1 MAAAKRHVV
10 YFIKPQNLKLYFYI
24 KKNSG
29 AGVGV
34 DFFSLRIRKKLTDFA
49 TVLVVQL
56 ILVVVGTS
64 VGLNDVE
71 VPPGW
76 ELELIFRTAGWS

>member
-10 YFIKPQNLKLYFYI
+10 YFIKPQNLKLYFY
-24 KKNSG
+24 KKKKFRSRSRSR
-29 AGVGV
+29 
-34 DFFSLRIRKKLTDFA
+34 FFSLRIRKKLTDFA

-56 ILVVVGTS
+56 IIVVVGTS